1 MSHYQALLRQ
11 MTQRNMQSMPVAF
24 AADKELPE
32 EVDEDVDGMAEII
45 SDTPKRKVVVEYFR
59 DLVTALE
66 EDDE

>member
-1 MSHYQALLRQ
+1 
-11 MTQRNMQSMPVAF
+11 MPLAF
-24 AADKELPE
+24 AAAKELPE